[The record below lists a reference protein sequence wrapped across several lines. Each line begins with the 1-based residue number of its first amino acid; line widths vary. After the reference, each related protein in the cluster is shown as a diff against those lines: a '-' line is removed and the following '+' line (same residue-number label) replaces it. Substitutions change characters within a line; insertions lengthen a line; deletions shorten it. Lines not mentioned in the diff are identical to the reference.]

1 MGDRTLLERLDVD
14 VRDSG
19 DRRQFRHKPL
29 GLADVVARRHLATTR
44 ADDAHDSRKRRERT
58 SSRAGGCDAQ
68 NARNQRRGTPNTGP
82 RGMQDLRWDWPR
94 PASHICDRTGLA
106 SSPTSASGIGLAP
119 PPTSA
124 PGLGPRIVRAQLRRE
139 GCDCLRIASVRRGR
153 PTLMNFAMSIG
164 SVGCDLQ
171 RAKMHAT
178 RIDATCNA
186 LKCNMQRAKMH
197 ATGKDATSKDA
208 TGKDATGKD
217 ATAKDATAKD
227 ATAKDATGT
236 QLADRVRRGAAC
248 PRRRAHTER
257 DPAPPRHTMPSD
269 PAPPWDTMPQTV
281 RPYPR
286 APPSAGARSAIDRL
300 RRFRPRGRTEAR
312 P

>member
-1 MGDRTLLERLDVD
+1 MTRTIPEREGKGH
-14 VRDSG
+14 R
-19 DRRQFRHKPL
+19 
-29 GLADVVARRHLATTR
+29 AT
-44 ADDAHDSRKRRERT
+44 K
-58 SSRAGGCDAQ
+58 GGCDAQ

-82 RGMQDLRWDWPR
+82 RDMQDLRWDWPR

-106 SSPTSASGIGLAP
+106 SSPTSASGIGLAL

-164 SVGCDLQ
+164 SAGCDLQ
-171 RAKMHAT
+171 RAKMHAA
-178 RIDATCNA
+178 RKDATCNG

-197 ATGKDATSKDA
+197 ATG
-208 TGKDATGKD
+208 
-217 ATAKDATAKD
+217 KDATAKD

-236 QLADRVRRGAAC
+236 QLADRVRRARPARVEGHTRSAIPRRHGIPCRAI
-248 PRRRAHTER
+248 PRRRGI
-257 DPAPPRHTMPSD
+257 PC
-269 PAPPWDTMPQTV
+269 QTV

-286 APPSAGARSAIDRL
+286 APPSAGERSAIDRL